1 MCVQVLDNLLIVL
14 IILQEYPGFVG
25 INTMFPSYTLD
36 VAGNIRATGNLRVE
50 GITTILLVRKCIL
63 VI

>member
-1 MCVQVLDNLLIVL
+1 
-14 IILQEYPGFVG
+14 
-25 INTMFPSYTLD
+25 MFPSYTLD

-63 VI
+63 VILVKV